1 MQFVSI
7 LQVRVIMNRKLSLIL
22 LFVFIAV
29 EKGLFAAAP
38 PLQEWQKCIG
48 GLLQDIPSRLIRS
61 QDGNSLLL
69 SNVDSKNGDI
79 AFNHGS
85 TDIWLSKL
93 DPSGN
98 IIWQKSIGGS
108 SIDIGTGLTELN
120 NGNFIISGYTSSS
133 NGDIPFN
140 KGNFD
145 VLLICANSNG
155 DILWTK
161 IFGGAQ
167 VDLCYSMLQTSDGG
181 FVLGG
186 GSYSNDGDVSGNH
199 GDQDFWVL
207 KTDSLGNL
215 LWQQSSGGS
224 DIDVCYSL
232 AKDKDENIFAC
243 GTTKSSNGD
252 VINQHGNYDLW
263 VIKYDPSGKIK
274 WSKTYGGTNYET
286 AQTILIDSH
295 QKILIGGY
303 TRSNN
308 SDVIVNY
315 GYGDSWIIQI
325 DEDGNLLK
333 QKNFGG
339 SGSDNLYSI
348 IETADGG
355 YLLTSGTT
363 SRDINIENPL
373 GQEDIWLYKTDVSFN
388 KEWSHNYG
396 GSGNDRPL
404 CVLENP
410 DGGFLL
416 SGYTFSNNID
426 VNGQHGSADIW
437 LLSLSCKVPIAF
449 YSTDASVCLG
459 DTLNIINASSNA
471 SQSIWLLNNVPYIK
485 GNTAK
490 IYFTNTGFY
499 QLNLNVQTC
508 YYSSDLNT
516 VIEVVDCKLPVVNF
530 SAQSN
535 SICANSS
542 ITFMDASKKAS
553 SWQWHFPGGNPSS
566 STLQNPEI
574 IYNQP
579 GTYNVMLTASNDNG
593 SQTVM
598 RLNIITVIELP
609 AVPIITL
616 IGNELSS
623 TLAGRYQWYFNNTI
637 IPNETSQNLTA
648 DKGGF
653 YKIEVWDNN
662 QCSNI
667 SDPVYFSA
675 TGISEDKYTSEF
687 TVFPNPA
694 TSIIHIAL
702 PINSEGVISI
712 IGMNGQKLLDKNI
725 TKQETLFSIDL
736 TQYSRGIYKVLL
748 INEKGK
754 TIQKSIIIN

>member
-1 MQFVSI
+1 
-7 LQVRVIMNRKLSLIL
+7 MNRKLCLLI
-22 LFVFIAV
+22 LFVFATV
-29 EKGLFAAAP
+29 GKGLFAAAP
-38 PLQEWQKCIG
+38 PIQEWQKCIG

-61 QDGNSLLL
+61 QDGSTLLL

-79 AFNHGS
+79 TFNHGS

-108 SIDIGTGLTELN
+108 SIDIGTGLSELS
-120 NGNFIISGYTSSS
+120 NGNLIISGYTSSS
-133 NGDIPFN
+133 NGDIPSN
-140 KGNFD
+140 NGNFD
-145 VLLICANSNG
+145 VLLICTSSNG

-167 VDLCYSMLQTSDGG
+167 VDLCYSQLQTKDGG

-186 GSYSNDGDVSGNH
+186 GSYSNDGDVTGNH

-207 KTDSLGNL
+207 KTDSTGNL

-232 AKDKDENIFAC
+232 AKDKEENIFAC

-263 VIKYDPSGKIK
+263 IIKYDPLGKIL
-274 WSKTYGGTNYET
+274 WSKAYGGTNYET

-303 TRSNN
+303 TRSSN

-315 GYGDSWIIQI
+315 GFGDSWIIQI
-325 DEDGNLLK
+325 DGEGNLLK

-348 IETADGG
+348 LETADGG

-363 SRDINIENPL
+363 SRDINIENNL
-373 GQEDIWLYKTDVSFN
+373 GQEDIWLFKTDVSFN

-396 GSGNDRPL
+396 GSGNDRPV

-416 SGYTFSNNID
+416 AGYTFSNNND
-426 VNGQHGSADIW
+426 VSGQHGSADIW
-437 LLSLSCKVPIAF
+437 LLSLSCKVPNAF
-449 YSTDASVCLG
+449 FSTDASVCLG
-459 DTLNIINASSNA
+459 DTLNVSSASSYA
-471 SQSIWLLNNVPYIK
+471 SQSLWLLNNVLYNK
-485 GNTAK
+485 GNTANL
-490 IYFTNTGFY
+490 YFTNTGFY

-508 YYSSDLNT
+508 YYSSDLST

-530 SAQSN
+530 SIPLN
-535 SICANSS
+535 NICANSS
-542 ITFMDASKKAS
+542 VTFMDASKKAS
-553 SWQWHFPGGNPSS
+553 SWQWQFPGGNPST
-566 STLQNPEI
+566 STLKNPEV
-574 IYNQP
+574 IYSQP

-598 RLNIITVIELP
+598 RLNIITVNNLP
-609 AVPIITL
+609 ALPIITI
-616 IGNELSS
+616 IGNEFSS
-623 TLAGRYQWYFNNTI
+623 TLSASYQWYFNNTI
-637 IPNETSQNLTA
+637 IPNETLQNLIIH
-648 DKGGF
+648 KQGY
-653 YKIEVWDNN
+653 YKVEVWDNN
-662 QCSNI
+662 QCSNM
-667 SDPVYFSA
+667 SDAVFYSA
-675 TGISEDKYTSEF
+675 TGVVEDIQSYGF

-702 PINSEGVISI
+702 PINSEGIISI
-712 IGMNGQKLLDKNI
+712 INMNGQKLLEKII
-725 TKQETLFSIDL
+725 TKQEVLYAMDL
-736 TQYSRGIYKVLL
+736 TQYSTGIYKVLF